1 MSPGLLRGVL
11 GHEYEEIAVMKRAL
25 CLLLP
30 WLAIAQVQAQEV
42 LRDKAEVEALLAG
55 ATMHGVYLR
64 NGSAYTLK
72 FGEDGVFADEK
83 NAGARWWVTEQGQ
96 YCREWLN
103 GPLAGNE
110 ACMDVA
116 LDGERVLLFSN
127 GSRVAEGELQR

>member
-1 MSPGLLRGVL
+1 MFRKIFVVMFMLL
-11 GHEYEEIAVMKRAL
+11 A
-25 CLLLP
+25 
-30 WLAIAQVQAQEV
+30 AQAHAGDY
-42 LRDKAEVEALLAG
+42 LRDPVEVEALLKG
-55 ATMHGVYLR
+55 ATLDGTYLR
-64 NGSAYTLK
+64 TNSDYRLV
-72 FGEDGVFADEK
+72 FREDGTLEDARES
-83 NAGARWWVTEQGQ
+83 GARWWVTEQGQ